1 MDDQAKGLLITT
13 LGVLLV
19 TPDSLFVRIL
29 GGDPMVTA
37 FWRGLGSG
45 LSVLVFVLLAQG
57 VRSFGAVLRTGWI
70 GWTYIVLMGS
80 TTLAFVLAIENTSVA
95 NAVFIFAAMPVF
107 AMGFSWFWLG
117 ESVSARMVWTMIA
130 VAAGLGVIAYGS
142 GENQIA
148 SWVGDAFALYVAAAY
163 AVALTLVR
171 KVRDISM
178 IPAIPIAY
186 IGSALV
192 IWTFTDPFPAFAAQ
206 APTYITYGIFIGAAT
221 CLLTIGPRYI
231 SSAEVSLLVLL
242 ESVLAPI
249 LVWVIVNEHPGKWAL
264 IGGMIVIGALL
275 ISNLVALRRR
285 RAEQIA
291 RDAVKD

>member
-1 MDDQAKGLLITT
+1 MNDHLRGILITT

-19 TPDSLFVRIL
+19 TPDSLFVRLL
-29 GGDPMVTA
+29 GGDPLVTA

-45 LSVLVFVLLAQG
+45 LSVFVFVILFQG
-57 VRSFGAVLRTGWI
+57 IRGFTAVLGTGWI
-70 GWTYIVLMGS
+70 GWTYIVLIGS
-80 TTLAFVLAIENTSVA
+80 TTMAFVLAIEHTSVA

-107 AMGFSWFWLG
+107 AMLFSWLLMG
-117 ESVSARMVWTMIA
+117 ERVSARMVWTMIA

-148 SWVGDAFALYVAAAY
+148 HWVGDAFALYVAAAY
-163 AVALTLVR
+163 ALALTLVR
-171 KVRDISM
+171 RVKDISM

-186 IGSALV
+186 IGSALM
-192 IWTFTDPFPAFAAQ
+192 IWGFVDPFPAFATQ
-206 APTYITYGIFIGAAT
+206 APTYLAHGVLIGAAT

-249 LVWVIVNEHPGKWAL
+249 LVWVVVNEHPGKWAL

-275 ISNLVALRRR
+275 VSNFAALRKRQR
-285 RAEQIA
+285 GFM
-291 RDAVKD
+291 